1 MNIRIINTPECLCRT
16 CKLYGCEDCPRG
28 KAEEEVMHIKQSA
41 SVEKIKKI
49 VEKELDCGLDDIIH
63 YAICT
68 DIAKEISKSIIGK

>member
-41 SVEKIKKI
+41 SEENIEKIIKKDR
-49 VEKELDCGLDDIIH
+49 EKHCLLIH
-63 YAICT
+63 SIL
-68 DIAKEISKSIIGK
+68 AKAISKSILGE

>member
-41 SVEKIKKI
+41 SVEKIFNILDKKVDKFNLQISVGQGKKI
-49 VEKELDCGLDDIIH
+49 S
-63 YAICT
+63 
-68 DIAKEISKSIIGK
+68 KEIHKLIGK